1 MRNNVILVQT
11 KHISIELRSRTMPVD
26 MHMIVNGLQWP
37 IDAIRAFRRAQK
49 RRFYFVPSKWT
60 KFYIQLASEKPKSEM
75 TMNLILRPFHRI
87 SPLSLGS
94 TLRPPLQP
102 AMMTK
107 IGDVSPIT
115 SSLLILVDN
124 SVIATIAVADGGLAV
139 LPQKIPQLIMGSW
152 YKVWKKAAT
161 TTFHGVNDFFQVSNL
176 W

>member
-1 MRNNVILVQT
+1 
-11 KHISIELRSRTMPVD
+11 
-26 MHMIVNGLQWP
+26 
-37 IDAIRAFRRAQK
+37 
-49 RRFYFVPSKWT
+49 
-60 KFYIQLASEKPKSEM
+60 
-75 TMNLILRPFHRI
+75 MNLILRPFHRI

-139 LPQKIPQLIMGSW
+139 LPQKIPQLIIGKLIRSVEEGSNYNFSW
-152 YKVWKKAAT
+152 C
-161 TTFHGVNDFFQVSNL
+161 
-176 W
+176 

>member
-1 MRNNVILVQT
+1 
-11 KHISIELRSRTMPVD
+11 MPVD

-49 RRFYFVPSKWT
+49 RRFAILLSPSKGT

-124 SVIATIAVADGGLAV
+124 SVIVTIAVADGGLAV
-139 LPQKIPQLIMGSW
+139 LPQKIPQLIIGKLIRSVEEGSNYNFSW
-152 YKVWKKAAT
+152 C
-161 TTFHGVNDFFQVSNL
+161 
-176 W
+176 